1 MNFNSILFL
10 IFFVLVFTIHWTFFS
25 KSNKF
30 QNLFLFISSLLF
42 YAGWDYRFLSLIL
55 FSTIIDFY
63 LGIVIENPRFDKQKK
78 KLLLLSLVSNLGLL
92 FVFKYFNFFLDS
104 FLTISTLIGFPVN
117 VRLLNIVLPVGISFY
132 TFQTLSYTI
141 DVYRGKIS
149 ATRDFILFAS
159 YVTFFPQLVAG
170 PIERAR
176 SILPQLSKKR
186 TFDWNQSR
194 DGVRKIIL
202 GFFKKVV
209 IADSLSPMVDFTFNN
224 YQELSSLA
232 LLLGAFYF
240 TIQIYCDF
248 SGYSDIAIGIS
259 KLFGINLME
268 NFNYPYFSKNI
279 GEFWK
284 RWHISLTTWFRDY
297 LYFPLGG
304 SLGSLAAAIRNV
316 AIVFIISGL
325 WHGAKWTYIFWGV
338 IHVVFYIPYFL
349 RRRTGNKIN
358 TLLSFLVLKN
368 KALGIFSTFS
378 IVMLSWIFFRSNS
391 IVDAWRYILRLFSF
405 TGDNQLI
412 LNPANNLNSGYYLL
426 YTCFFLLIEY
436 YISLNKKETIL
447 FERGLNILLLL
458 IILFFVQIQEAES
471 FIYFQ
476 F

>member
-1 MNFNSILFL
+1 LNFNSILFL

-104 FLTISTLIGFPVN
+104 FLNISTLIGFPVN

-304 SLGSLAAAIRNV
+304 LHGTVVSAIKNV
-316 AIVFIISGL
+316 TIVFIISGL

-338 IHVVFYIPYFL
+338 IHVIFYIPYFL
-349 RRRTGNKIN
+349 IRRGNKNN
-358 TLLSFLVLKN
+358 TFLPLLIFKN

-391 IVDAWRYILRLFSF
+391 IVDAWQYILRLFSF
-405 TGDNQLI
+405 TQSNQLI
-412 LNPANNLNSGYYLL
+412 LNPANNLNSGYYIL
-426 YTCFFLLIEY
+426 YICFFLLIEY

-458 IILFFVQIQEAES
+458 IILFFVQIQQAES

>member
-10 IFFVLVFTIHWTFFS
+10 TFFAFVFTIHWTFFS

-30 QNLFLFISSLLF
+30 QNSFLLISSLLF
-42 YAGWDYRFLSLIL
+42 YAGWDYRFLALIL

-63 LGIVIENPRFDKQKK
+63 LGIVIEKSSDKKQKK
-78 KLLLLSLVSNLGLL
+78 NLLLLSLISNLGLL
-92 FVFKYFNFFLDS
+92 FIFKYFNFFLES
-104 FLTISTLIGFPVN
+104 FLNVSNLLGFQLN
-117 VRLLNIVLPVGISFY
+117 VGLLNIVLPVGISFY

-141 DVYRGKIS
+141 DVYRGKIR
-149 ATRDFILFAS
+149 ATRDWILFAS

-170 PIERAR
+170 PIERAGR
-176 SILPQLSKKR
+176 ILPQLSKKR

-194 DGVRKIIL
+194 IGVRKLLL

-232 LLLGAFYF
+232 LLLGALFF

-259 KLFGINLME
+259 KLFGINLIE

-284 RWHISLTTWFRDY
+284 RWHISLTNWFRDY

-304 SLGSLAAAIRNV
+304 SLVTLAIAIKNV

-325 WHGAKWTYIFWGV
+325 WHGAKWTYIFWGI
-338 IHVVFYIPYFL
+338 IHIIFYIPYFL
-349 RRRTGNKIN
+349 RKRVNNNNNFFSYIYI
-358 TLLSFLVLKN
+358 KN
-368 KALGIFSTFS
+368 KALGVFSTFS
-378 IVMLSWIFFRSNS
+378 VVMLSWIFFRSNS
-391 IVDAWRYILRLFSF
+391 ILDAFQYIIRLFSL
-405 TGDNQLI
+405 TQNKQLI
-412 LNPANNLNSGYYLL
+412 LNPANNINSGYYII
-426 YTCFFLLIEY
+426 YIFFFFWIEY
-436 YISLNKKETIL
+436 YISLNKKEPIVI
-447 FERGLNILLLL
+447 ERGLNILLL
-458 IILFFVQIQEAES
+458 IISLFFVQIQAAES

>member
-10 IFFVLVFTIHWTFFS
+10 IFFVFVFIIHWIFFS

-30 QNLFLFISSLLF
+30 QNFFLLISSLLF

-63 LGIVIENPRFDKQKK
+63 LGIEIEKSKFEKQKK

-104 FLTISTLIGFPVN
+104 FLTISNLIGFQLN
-117 VRLLNIVLPVGISFY
+117 LRLLNIVLPVGISFY

-149 ATRDFILFAS
+149 ATRDWILFAS

-176 SILPQLSKKR
+176 RILPQLSKKR

-194 DGVRKIIL
+194 DGVRKILL
-202 GFFKKVV
+202 GFFKKIV

-224 YQELSSLA
+224 YQDLSSLA

-259 KLFGINLME
+259 KLFGINIME

-304 SLGSLAAAIRNV
+304 SLGTMVSAIKNV

-338 IHVVFYIPYFL
+338 IHVIFYIPYFIK
-349 RRRTGNKIN
+349 RRENKNN
-358 TLLSFLVLKN
+358 TLLSLLVFKN

-391 IVDAWRYILRLFSF
+391 ILDAWQYIIRLFSF
-405 TGDNQLI
+405 TQSNQLI
-412 LNPANNLNSGYYLL
+412 LNPANNLNSGYYIF
-426 YTCFFLLIEY
+426 YICFFLLIEY
-436 YISLNKKETIL
+436 YISFNKKETIL
-447 FERGLNILLLL
+447 IERGLNILLLL
-458 IILFFVQIQEAES
+458 ILLFFVQIQEAES

>member
-10 IFFVLVFTIHWTFFS
+10 VFLVIVFSIHWLFFS
-25 KSNKF
+25 KNYKA
-30 QNLFLFISSLLF
+30 QNSFILLSSLIF

-55 FSTIIDFY
+55 FSTIIDY
-63 LGIVIENPRFDKQKK
+63 YTGIKIEKSTHNKQKK
-78 KLLLLSLVSNLGLL
+78 NLLLLSIISNLGLL
-92 FVFKYFNFFLDS
+92 FIFKYFNFFLES
-104 FLTISTLIGFPVN
+104 FINVSSLLGFQAN
-117 VRLLNIVLPVGISFY
+117 LRLLKIILPVGISFY
-132 TFQTLSYTI
+132 TFQTLSYSI
-141 DVYRGKIS
+141 DVYRGRIS
-149 ATRDFILFAS
+149 ATKDWTLFAS

-170 PIERAR
+170 PIERASR
-176 SILPQLSKKR
+176 ILPQLSKKR
-186 TFDWNQSR
+186 TFDWEKSKE
-194 DGVRKIIL
+194 GVRKILL

-259 KLFGINLME
+259 KLFGVNLIE
-268 NFNYPYFSKNI
+268 NFNYPYFSRNI

-284 RWHISLTTWFRDY
+284 RWHISLTSWFRDY

-405 TGDNQLI
+405 TSDNQLI

>member
-10 IFFVLVFTIHWTFFS
+10 IFFVFVFTIHWTFFS
-25 KSNKF
+25 KSNKS
-30 QNLFLFISSLLF
+30 QNSFLLTSSLLF
-42 YAGWDYRFLSLIL
+42 YAGWNYRFLALIL

-63 LGIVIENPRFDKQKK
+63 LGIVIEKSREKKQKK
-78 KLLLLSLVSNLGLL
+78 NLLLLSLLSNLGLL
-92 FVFKYFNFFLDS
+92 FIFKYFNFFIES
-104 FLTISTLIGFPVN
+104 FLTVSSLIGFQSN

-141 DVYRGKIS
+141 DVYRGKIR
-149 ATRDFILFAS
+149 ATKDWILFAS

-170 PIERAR
+170 PIERASR
-176 SILPQLSKKR
+176 ILPQLSKKR

-194 DGVRKIIL
+194 DGIRKILL

-224 YQELSSLA
+224 YHELSSLA

-268 NFNYPYFSKNI
+268 NFKYPYFSNNI

-304 SLGSLAAAIRNV
+304 SLGTLGTAIKNV

-338 IHVVFYIPYFL
+338 IHVIFYIPHFI
-349 RRRTGNKIN
+349 RKRDNN
-358 TLLSFLVLKN
+358 NFSFLPIIKN
-368 KALGIFSTFS
+368 RALGIFSTFL
-378 IVMLSWIFFRSNS
+378 IIMLSWIFFRSNS
-391 IVDAWRYILRLFSF
+391 IIDAWQYIIRLFSF
-405 TGDNQLI
+405 TQNKQLI
-412 LNPANNLNSGYYLL
+412 LNPANNINSGYYIL
-426 YTCFFLLIEY
+426 YIFFFLLIEY
-436 YISLNKKETIL
+436 YISLNKKETIVI
-447 FERGLNILLLL
+447 ERGLNILLLL
-458 IILFFVQIQEAES
+458 LSLFFVQIQAAES

>member
-10 IFFVLVFTIHWTFFS
+10 IFFVLVFTIHWAFFS

-104 FLTISTLIGFPVN
+104 FLNISTLIGFPVN

-304 SLGSLAAAIRNV
+304 SHGTVVSAIKNV
-316 AIVFIISGL
+316 TIVFIISGL

-338 IHVVFYIPYFL
+338 IHVIFYIPYFL
-349 RRRTGNKIN
+349 IRRGNKNN
-358 TLLSFLVLKN
+358 TFLPLLIFKN

-391 IVDAWRYILRLFSF
+391 IVDAWQYILRLFSF
-405 TGDNQLI
+405 TQSNQLI
-412 LNPANNLNSGYYLL
+412 LNPANNLNSGYYIL
-426 YTCFFLLIEY
+426 YICFFLLIEY

-458 IILFFVQIQEAES
+458 IILFFVQIQQAES

>member
-176 SILPQLSKKR
+176 RILPQLSKKR

-304 SLGSLAAAIRNV
+304 SHGTVVSAIKNV
-316 AIVFIISGL
+316 TIVFIISGL

-338 IHVVFYIPYFL
+338 IHVIFYIPYFL
-349 RRRTGNKIN
+349 RRRGNKNN
-358 TLLSFLVLKN
+358 TFLPLLIFKN

-391 IVDAWRYILRLFSF
+391 IVDAWQYIFRLFSF
-405 TGDNQLI
+405 TQSNQLI
-412 LNPANNLNSGYYLL
+412 LNPANNLNSGYYIL
-426 YTCFFLLIEY
+426 YICFFLSIEY

-447 FERGLNILLLL
+447 IERGINVLLLL
-458 IILFFVQIQEAES
+458 ISLFFVQIQEAES